1 YDEFYNFAMA
11 RTVAEFAAAVKRACN
26 ADKLVGAY
34 FGYHQEFAEYD
45 YCVNSGGYNDL
56 RQLLDSPDMDFFLS
70 PNSYG
75 LRGLGAPNGEMKP
88 VAAIRAA
95 GKLAMVEDDTRTHL
109 TPPVGPDQT
118 LNLQDTLAVFQRNLG
133 QYLANGMPINQLPLN
148 GGNELDHPA
157 IRKLF
162 GRALQA
168 GQFRYEHPV
177 TARAE
182 IAAVIDEDSLKYF
195 AATYQK
201 PTTPETCRYA
211 YNSEGQFV
219 DNVRYVLPVSGEM
232 LYYQRY
238 PLAQCGAPVDW
249 ILLDDVPRMA
259 SRYKLVILLG
269 AYADTPELRKAV
281 AALKAAGTRTMVV
294 YGAGFIDT
302 EREEF
307 SATPMDE
314 LMDLNIRMVKPG
326 SIAVKFPDGRTA
338 GADYTVEPRFAVD
351 DPQATALA
359 AYASNHK
366 LVAAAEKG
374 NMLFYGGAL
383 LDADFVRET
392 ARQSGA
398 HIYCES
404 TDNLAAGNG
413 IVSIHCNQPGV
424 KTIRFPEATDV
435 VDLFGGEVLGRN
447 VTEVSFPMKGFE
459 TRVLI
464 TGDADEML
472 SAFTA
477 VP

>member
-1 YDEFYNFAMA
+1 
-11 RTVAEFAAAVKRACN
+11 
-26 ADKLVGAY
+26 
-34 FGYHQEFAEYD
+34 
-45 YCVNSGGYNDL
+45 
-56 RQLLDSPDMDFFLS
+56 
-70 PNSYG
+70 
-75 LRGLGAPNGEMKP
+75 
-88 VAAIRAA
+88 
-95 GKLAMVEDDTRTHL
+95 
-109 TPPVGPDQT
+109 
-118 LNLQDTLAVFQRNLG
+118 
-133 QYLANGMPINQLPLN
+133 
-148 GGNELDHPA
+148 
-157 IRKLF
+157 
-162 GRALQA
+162 
-168 GQFRYEHPV
+168 
-177 TARAE
+177 
-182 IAAVIDEDSLKYF
+182 
-195 AATYQK
+195 
-201 PTTPETCRYA
+201 
-211 YNSEGQFV
+211 
-219 DNVRYVLPVSGEM
+219 
-232 LYYQRY
+232 
-238 PLAQCGAPVDW
+238 
-249 ILLDDVPRMA
+249 
-259 SRYKLVILLG
+259 
-269 AYADTPELRKAV
+269 
-281 AALKAAGTRTMVV
+281 MVV

-307 SATPMDE
+307 SDTPMDE
-314 LMDLNIRMVKPG
+314 LLDLNIRMVKPG

-447 VTEVSFPMKGFE
+447 VTDVSFPMKGFE

-472 SAFTA
+472 SAVRARKKIFAPSFDITVWQWYA
-477 VP
+477 SWFFGAGFGQTTFDSSFRVSEIGTTSRVSPVFRSIVQIPSSAGYSTPARASCPGPA